1 VTAASWIE
9 SANAP
14 GCHFPLQNLPYGVF
28 SRPGKAP
35 RCGTAIG
42 DVAVDLATLEAAGLI
57 DAGGSGPVFAEPV
70 INAFMAL
77 GATSWNAVH
86 QQLSGL
92 LAEDGERVLRDD
104 AALRAR
110 VLVPLTEAVLSM
122 PFRVAGYTDFN
133 SARQHAFN
141 AGSMFRSPENALPS
155 NWLHMPIGYNGRAST
170 VVVSGTDIRRPLGQT
185 RPPGSEA
192 PVFGPC
198 RKLDLEL
205 ELGAVIGV
213 PSRMGAPVTVA
224 EADEMIFGYVI
235 LNDWSARDI
244 QAWESQPLGP
254 FQAKVFATSIS
265 PWVVTSAALEPFRVP
280 VPPREVP
287 QLPYL
292 REPRPTLYDIELEV
306 SLRPASADRAT
317 TIARTNYRHM
327 YYSSAQQLAHHALGG
342 CAMQTGDMLG
352 SGTVSG
358 PEPSEFGSRLEL
370 SWNGTRPVALDTGGA
385 RTFLEDGDTLT
396 LTGWAQG
403 DGCRIGFGACAGTI
417 LPAPPERAW

>member
-1 VTAASWIE
+1 MTATSWIE

-14 GCHFPLQNLPYGVF
+14 GCHFPLQNLPYGIF
-28 SRPGKAP
+28 SRPGEAP
-35 RCGTAIG
+35 RCGVAIG
-42 DVAVDLATLEAAGLI
+42 DFVLDLAALEAAGLI
-57 DAGGSGPVFAEPV
+57 DAGGSRPVFDRSA

-77 GATSWNAVH
+77 GPASWHAVRE
-86 QQLSGL
+86 QLVGL
-92 LAEDGERVLRDD
+92 LAESGDRALRRD
-104 AALRAR
+104 AAFTRA
-110 VLVPLTEAVLSM
+110 LVPLAEAVPSM

-133 SARQHAFN
+133 GARQHAFN
-141 AGSMFRSPENALPS
+141 AGSMFRDPEHALPG

-185 RPPGSEA
+185 RPAGAEA

-205 ELGAVIGV
+205 ELGAVVGV
-213 PSRMGAPVTVA
+213 PNRMGEPVTVA

-235 LNDWSARDI
+235 VNDWSARDI

-265 PWVVTSAALEPFRVP
+265 PWVVTRAALEPFRVP

-287 QLPYL
+287 QLAYL

-306 SLRPASADRAT
+306 SLRPRGADRAT
-317 TIARTNYRHM
+317 TIARSNYRHM
-327 YYSSAQQLAHHALGG
+327 YYSFAQQLTHHAVGG
-342 CAMQTGDMLG
+342 CAMRTGDMLG

-358 PEPSEFGSRLEL
+358 PERSEFGSLLEL
-370 SWNGTRPVALDTGGA
+370 NWNGTEPITLDTGET

-396 LTGWAQG
+396 LTGWSQG
-403 DGCRIGFGACAGTI
+403 KHHRIGFGACTGKI
-417 LPAPPERAW
+417 LPAPPERDW